1 MELTHSNVG
10 PNLAGSIL
18 AFIVSSCS
26 AFVLNW
32 ARTVEIN
39 IRNRAG
45 PFDLKA
51 QRKRRTA
58 VPVLDSDS
66 VWTVHLKR
74 SRALVVAGGASLER

>member
-1 MELTHSNVG
+1 MELTYSNVG

-32 ARTVEIN
+32 AQSVEIN

-58 VPVLDSDS
+58 VAVLNP

>member
-1 MELTHSNVG
+1 MERTHSNVG

-32 ARTVEIN
+32 AQSVEIN

-58 VPVLDSDS
+58 VPVLNP